1 MKTVYKVV
9 SKRNC
14 NMSICKRDKSA
25 FTLIELLVVIAIIA
39 ILAAIL
45 MPALSQARGRAQS
58 SSCQSNLK
66 AVGTAI
72 INYTDDCSGMVI
84 PRRASTVYYS
94 YWNQLLVQ
102 NKYLGWKSLICP
114 VAINEII
121 NPASTVDNE
130 NYRVAWRT
138 GVFVTNKN
146 YNACFQAC
154 SYGINDRFTYDADKN
169 VDQPKVTTSVVKQ
182 PSRWIIAGE
191 NKANPFKTES
201 SYPRYYILTKFSNE
215 KKGQL
220 YPWHNDSICNVLF
233 FDGHVQSYS
242 TPGGWD
248 GSKYLYDS
256 VIGSQLYESYKT
268 LQTMWHFGTDIKW
281 VRPQ

>member
-1 MKTVYKVV
+1 
-9 SKRNC
+9 
-14 NMSICKRDKSA
+14 MSIKQVKKENSR

-45 MPALSQARGRAQS
+45 MPALSQARGRAQAS
-58 SSCQSNLK
+58 TCQSNLK
-66 AVGTAI
+66 GVGQAI
-72 INYTDDCSGMVI
+72 INYTDDCNGLVI
-84 PRRASTVYYS
+84 PRRASTAYYS
-94 YWNQLLVQ
+94 FWNQLLVQ
-102 NKYLGWKSLICP
+102 NKYIGWKSLICP
-114 VAINEII
+114 TAINEIT

-130 NYRVAWRT
+130 NYRIAWRT
-138 GVFVTNKN
+138 GAFVTNSG

-169 VDQPKVTTSVVKQ
+169 LDQPKVTTSVVKQ
-182 PSRWIIAGE
+182 PSRWIIVGE
-191 NKANPFKTES
+191 NRATPFGTAKN
-201 SYPRYYILTKFSNE
+201 YPRYYILTKFSLNQQ
-215 KKGQL
+215 KGHL
-220 YPWHNDSICNVLF
+220 YPWHNETLCNILF

-248 GSKYLYDS
+248 GSQYLYDA
-256 VIGSQLYESYKT
+256 VIGNQLYESYRT